1 MVQGAVYLEALTF
14 AELERKARAIFGA
27 KLDEVIFTR
36 MPSRPEGVFKAEAR
50 KIPGELSD
58 GA

>member
-1 MVQGAVYLEALTF
+1 MVEGAVYLEALTF
-14 AELERKARAIFGA
+14 AELERKARAVFGQ

-36 MPSRPEGVFKAEAR
+36 MPTRPDGVFKAEAR
-50 KIPGELSD
+50 KVPGELSD

>member
-1 MVQGAVYLEALTF
+1 MLEGAVYLEALTF
-14 AELERKARAIFGA
+14 AELERKARAIFGQ
-27 KLDEVIFTR
+27 KLDEVMFTR
-36 MPSRPEGVFKAEAR
+36 MATRPDGLFKAEAR

>member
-1 MVQGAVYLEALTF
+1 MVEGVVYLEALTF
-14 AELERKARAIFGA
+14 AELERKARAIFGQ

-36 MPSRPEGVFKAEAR
+36 MPTRPDGVFKAEAR

>member
-1 MVQGAVYLEALTF
+1 MVEGAVYLEALTF
-14 AELERKARAIFGA
+14 AELERKARVIFGA

-36 MPSRPEGVFKAEAR
+36 MPSRPEGLFRAEAR
-50 KIPGELSD
+50 KIPGEISD